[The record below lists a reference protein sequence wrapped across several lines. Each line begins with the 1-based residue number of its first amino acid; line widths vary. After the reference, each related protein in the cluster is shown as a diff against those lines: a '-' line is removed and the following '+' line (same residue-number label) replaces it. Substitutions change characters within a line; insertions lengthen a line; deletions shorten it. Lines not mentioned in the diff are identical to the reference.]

1 LTLRKLG
8 GSFFDTLDKGTYF
21 WTAGTRAKSK
31 GAGSVSK
38 TSSSKSSPSSSSS
51 SKSSSSNKSQLS
63 KTSLSQAVKS
73 AVASRQSTPKA
84 STSSSTPRPIQP
96 IQTYDFQDTT
106 SSSSSD
112 TPTTPITER
121 LFNIIPSIPE
131 VSAQTPTIS
140 SEVQSVIAELESN
153 DSIYP
158 EWFNNNIQWVKDGV
172 ITNEEFLNAYN
183 NLTQRE
189 IITTSIIEEVITAP
203 KSGTISFDNITENSV
218 SVSWSST
225 SSPITGFHLVIKN
238 QDTGQTIHVLNPLP
252 NMTNTIF
259 SNLDSGT
266 NYKAYLIVIN
276 DIGNSPEVS
285 KGFKTLGVKV
295 IESII
300 MISPE
305 VQSILTRLDNNDYTY
320 PEWFSN
326 NIKWVKDGTITSNEF
341 LVAFNNL
348 LQRGIIIDKSIP
360 IEDTTIDLNMVS
372 QSIGAFKLEN
382 NRVKGS
388 IIYIAESSFNP
399 YYYNKPITSVVSIKD
414 QTGRTVKLKTNNLN
428 FTATE
433 RDETINIDEEV
444 GELDAIKIEFL
455 VWKSVDDPI
464 AFSKK
469 KVDEVVA
476 EEVGLAPCPLG
487 QHRNFNGKCVPD
499 DPIIGSSLLG
509 KVMGVTAIL
518 GTLALLG
525 SKGR

>member
-1 LTLRKLG
+1 M
-8 GSFFDTLDKGTYF
+8 
-21 WTAGTRAKSK
+21 
-31 GAGSVSK
+31 V
-38 TSSSKSSPSSSSS
+38 
-51 SKSSSSNKSQLS
+51 N
-63 KTSLSQAVKS
+63 V
-73 AVASRQSTPKA
+73 
-84 STSSSTPRPIQP
+84 
-96 IQTYDFQDTT
+96 
-106 SSSSSD
+106 
-112 TPTTPITER
+112 
-121 LFNIIPSIPE
+121 
-131 VSAQTPTIS
+131 
-140 SEVQSVIAELESN
+140 
-153 DSIYP
+153 
-158 EWFNNNIQWVKDGV
+158 
-172 ITNEEFLNAYN
+172 TN
-183 NLTQRE
+183 
-189 IITTSIIEEVITAP
+189 
-203 KSGTISFDNITENSV
+203 NSV
-218 SVSWSST
+218 SLNWDHDDT
-225 SSPITGFHLVIKN
+225 ATGYHIVIKDE
-238 QDTGQTIHVLNPLP
+238 DTGQTIHALDLP
-252 NMTNTIF
+252 NTDSTII
-259 SNLDSGT
+259 SNLKEAT
-266 NYKAYLIVIN
+266 NYKAYIIVVN
-276 DIGNSPEVS
+276 AVGNSPETNIS
-285 KGFKTLGVKV
+285 FKTTGIKV
-295 IESII
+295 T
-300 MISPE
+300 ISSD
-305 VQSILTRLDNNDYTY
+305 VQAILTKLENNDYTY

-326 NIKWVKDGTITSNEF
+326 NIKWVKDGSITNSEF

-414 QTGRTVKLKTNNLN
+414 QSGRTVKLKTNNLN

-444 GELDAIKIEFL
+444 GELDGVKIEFL

-499 DPIIGSSLLG
+499 DPIIGTSLLG